1 MINRLLYSRGSK
13 TNRSSGPADV
23 RTHPCGLP
31 QTSAPIHA
39 DVCTNPCGRPH
50 QSMRT
55 SVPIHADVRI
65 DVHKDVRIDVHRL
78 PRTSLRTTADLHME
92 ILRTSAQKKFPA
104 CVDVRTKHPNTP
116 QTSAGKCPQFS
127 MRNITFFADI
137 SGMGLMLPTKFP
149 DNWPFSSGR
158 EVNKR
163 PMETKQ
169 NGH

>member
-1 MINRLLYSRGSK
+1 MINRLLHSRGSNS
-13 TNRSSGPADV
+13 NRSSGPADV

-39 DVCTNPCGRPH
+39 DVRTNPCGRPH

-55 SVPIHADVRI
+55 FAPIHAKMSADVRT
-65 DVHKDVRIDVHRL
+65 DVRRL
-78 PRTSLRTTADLHME
+78 PRTSLWTTADLHME

-104 CVDVRTKHPNTP
+104 CVDLRTKRPNTP

-137 SGMGLMLPTKFP
+137 AGTGYGGVCGNMVCWSFRVT
-149 DNWPFSSGR
+149 N
-158 EVNKR
+158 
-163 PMETKQ
+163 T
-169 NGH
+169 

>member
-1 MINRLLYSRGSK
+1 MINRLLHSRGSNS
-13 TNRSSGPADV
+13 NRSSGPADV

-31 QTSAPIHA
+31 QTSASIHA
-39 DVCTNPCGRPH
+39 DVRTYPCGCPH

-55 SVPIHADVRI
+55 SAPIHAVARTNPCGRPQMSALMSADI
-65 DVHKDVRIDVHRL
+65 HRL

-104 CVDVRTKHPNTP
+104 CVDLRTKRPNTP

-137 SGMGLMLPTKFP
+137 SGTGKFYYGI
-149 DNWPFSSGR
+149 NC
-158 EVNKR
+158 V
-163 PMETKQ
+163 T
-169 NGH
+169 